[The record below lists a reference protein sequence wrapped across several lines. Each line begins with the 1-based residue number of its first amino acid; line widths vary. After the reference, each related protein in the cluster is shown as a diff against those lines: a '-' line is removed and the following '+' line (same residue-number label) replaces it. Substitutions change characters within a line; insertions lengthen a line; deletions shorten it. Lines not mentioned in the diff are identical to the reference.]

1 MPAASPRNNIL
12 TPTLL
17 NEPATS
23 SCAVRGL
30 SLQTLLSWYRDATQK
45 LVTCT
50 HDTQQTSTH
59 GSDETGEA
67 TAANDLLT
75 RQATSLLRLHDS
87 LLDANA
93 DTRVSPAAPL
103 VDQRLEDLA
112 SISMSKL
119 YAYQYDLVPYHWR
132 QIYTDTLILR
142 TYHDI
147 LCREAPTSTSW
158 LQPDTLDS
166 IVENLDRALI
176 TAGNAGVL
184 GRQWIEKTLTLLEEL
199 DSQVHQRVEQDTPAP
214 EKSDSRPWK
223 RVKTDEST
231 TTAEIATSCV
241 LLPTHEPYGRPAPL
255 SEEKSCPRYEGWS
268 LMRFER
274 YMNAETPPR
283 PIVFTDLVSSW
294 PALTDR
300 PWKSR
305 EYLLSRTFDGRRLVP
320 VEIGRSYVDETWGQE
335 LMSFRKFLSKYIVG
349 DAIPCPPPPLPPLP
363 THPPL
368 STLPTHPAHP
378 APSTGPTSEPS
389 CESPAVVPAA
399 AAAEHAGDIVVGEVG
414 YLAQHNLFQ
423 QIPSLRNDVSI
434 PDFCWSTVPGYPT
447 RGDGAGVGAKEPP
460 PLEEPLLNAWFGPAR
475 TITPL
480 HTDGYH
486 NLLVQVVGTKYVRL
500 YAPWARGM
508 RPRGVEN
515 GVDMSNTSALDVGL
529 LEGWDEGPEGDT
541 KMDEEELRRVRGEL
555 EDAEYWE
562 CILGEGDTLLIPMG
576 WWHYVRSLSVSFSVS
591 FWWN

>member
-12 TPTLL
+12 PSTLV
-17 NEPATS
+17 NEPTTS
-23 SCAVRGL
+23 SCVVRGL

-45 LVTCT
+45 LITST
-50 HDTQQTSTH
+50 HDTQQTFPH
-59 GSDETGEA
+59 GSDGTGESA
-67 TAANDLLT
+67 AANDLLT
-75 RQATSLLRLHDS
+75 RQAASLLRLHDS
-87 LLDANA
+87 LLDT
-93 DTRVSPAAPL
+93 DEETRVSLAAPL

-119 YAYQYDLVPYHWR
+119 YAYRYDLVPYHWR

-147 LCREAPTSTSW
+147 LCREAPTGASW

-199 DSQVHQRVEQDTPAP
+199 DSQVHQRVKQDTTAP
-214 EKSDSRPWK
+214 EKSESQPRK
-223 RVKTDEST
+223 RVRIGKN
-231 TTAEIATSCV
+231 TTAGNATRCV

-255 SEEKSCPRYEGWS
+255 SEEKSCPRYESWS

-283 PIVFTDLVSSW
+283 PIIFTDLVSSW

-305 EYLLSRTFDGRRLVP
+305 EYLLSRTFGGRRLVP

-335 LMSFRKFLSKYIVG
+335 LMSFRKFLSKYVVG
-349 DAIPCPPPPLPPLP
+349 DAVPPPPPP
-363 THPPL
+363 PP
-368 STLPTHPAHP
+368 PPPAP
-378 APSTGPTSEPS
+378 APSTGPTSGPS

-399 AAAEHAGDIVVGEVG
+399 AVAAEHAGDVVGEVG

-434 PDFCWSTVPGYPT
+434 PDFCWSTVRGYPT
-447 RGDGAGVGAKEPP
+447 GGDDAGVGAKEPP

-541 KMDEEELRRVRGEL
+541 KTDEEEMRRVRSEL

>member
-1 MPAASPRNNIL
+1 MPAASPRNDIL
-12 TPTLL
+12 PSTLL
-17 NEPATS
+17 NEPTTS
-23 SCAVRGL
+23 SCVVRGL

-45 LVTCT
+45 LITST
-50 HDTQQTSTH
+50 HDTQQTSPH
-59 GSDETGEA
+59 GSDGTGESA
-67 TAANDLLT
+67 AANDLLT

-87 LLDANA
+87 LLDT
-93 DTRVSPAAPL
+93 DEETRVSLAAPL

-119 YAYQYDLVPYHWR
+119 YAYRYDLVPYHWR

-147 LCREAPTSTSW
+147 LCREAPTGAPW

-199 DSQVHQRVEQDTPAP
+199 DSQVHQRVKQDTPAP
-214 EKSDSRPWK
+214 EKSESQPRK
-223 RVKTDEST
+223 RVRIGENT
-231 TTAEIATSCV
+231 TTGNATRCV

-255 SEEKSCPRYEGWS
+255 SEEKSCPRYESWS

-283 PIVFTDLVSSW
+283 PIIFTDLVSSW

-305 EYLLSRTFDGRRLVP
+305 EYLLSRTFGGKRLVP

-335 LMSFRKFLSKYIVG
+335 LMSFRKFLSKYVVG
-349 DAIPCPPPPLPPLP
+349 DAVPPPPPSPPP
-363 THPPL
+363 
-368 STLPTHPAHP
+368 P
-378 APSTGPTSEPS
+378 APSTGPTSGPS

-399 AAAEHAGDIVVGEVG
+399 AAAEHAGDVVGEVG

-434 PDFCWSTVPGYPT
+434 PDFCWSTVRGYPT
-447 RGDGAGVGAKEPP
+447 GGDDAGVGAKEPS

-541 KMDEEELRRVRGEL
+541 KMDEEEMRRVRSEL

>member
-12 TPTLL
+12 PSTLL
-17 NEPATS
+17 NEFATS
-23 SCAVRGL
+23 PCVIRGL

-45 LVTCT
+45 LITST
-50 HDTQQTSTH
+50 HDTQQTSPH
-59 GSDETGEA
+59 GSDGTGESA
-67 TAANDLLT
+67 AANDLLT
-75 RQATSLLRLHDS
+75 RQAISLLRLHDS
-87 LLDANA
+87 LLDT
-93 DTRVSPAAPL
+93 DVETRVSPAAPL

-119 YAYQYDLVPYHWR
+119 YAYRYDLVPYHWR

-147 LCREAPTSTSW
+147 LCREAPTGASW

-184 GRQWIEKTLTLLEEL
+184 GRQWIEKTLALLEEL
-199 DSQVHQRVEQDTPAP
+199 DSKVHQRVKQDTPAP
-214 EKSDSRPWK
+214 EKSEIQPRK
-223 RVKTDEST
+223 RVRIVEST
-231 TTAEIATSCV
+231 TAGNPTRCV

-255 SEEKSCPRYEGWS
+255 SEEKSCPRHEGWS

-274 YMNAETPPR
+274 YMNAETSPR
-283 PIVFTDLVSSW
+283 PVVFTDLVSSW

-305 EYLLSRTFDGRRLVP
+305 EYLLSRTFGGRRLVP

-335 LMSFRKFLSKYIVG
+335 LMSFRQFLSKYVVG
-349 DAIPCPPPPLPPLP
+349 DAVPPPSSPPP
-363 THPPL
+363 TPP
-368 STLPTHPAHP
+368 TPP
-378 APSTGPTSEPS
+378 APSTGPTSGPS

-399 AAAEHAGDIVVGEVG
+399 AAAAAEHARDVVGEVG

-434 PDFCWSTVPGYPT
+434 PDFCWSTVRGYPIG
-447 RGDGAGVGAKEPP
+447 GDDAGVGAKEPS

-541 KMDEEELRRVRGEL
+541 KMDEEELRRVSSEL

-562 CILGEGDTLLIPMG
+562 CILSEGDTLLIPMG

>member
-12 TPTLL
+12 PSTLL
-17 NEPATS
+17 NEHAKSP
-23 SCAVRGL
+23 CVVRGL

-45 LVTCT
+45 LITST
-50 HDTQQTSTH
+50 HNTQQTSPH
-59 GSDETGEA
+59 GSDETGES
-67 TAANDLLT
+67 AAAKDLLS

-87 LLDANA
+87 LLDTDAG
-93 DTRVSPAAPL
+93 TRVSPAAPL

-119 YAYQYDLVPYHWR
+119 YAYRYDLVPYHWR

-142 TYHDI
+142 THHDI
-147 LCREAPTSTSW
+147 LCHEAPTGASW
-158 LQPDTLDS
+158 LPPDTLDS

-176 TAGNAGVL
+176 TAGDAGAL

-199 DSQVHQRVEQDTPAP
+199 DSKIHQGIEQGTPAP
-214 EKSDSRPWK
+214 EKSEFRPRK
-223 RVKTDEST
+223 RVRIGEST
-231 TTAEIATSCV
+231 IAGNASRCG
-241 LLPTHEPYGRPAPL
+241 LLPTHEPYRRPGPL

-283 PIVFTDLVSSW
+283 PIVFTGLVSSW
-294 PALTDR
+294 PALMDR

-305 EYLLSRTFDGRRLVP
+305 EYLLSRTFGGRRLVP

-335 LMSFRKFLSKYIVG
+335 LMSFRKFLSKYVVG
-349 DAIPCPPPPLPPLP
+349 DAIPPP
-363 THPPL
+363 
-368 STLPTHPAHP
+368 
-378 APSTGPTSEPS
+378 PSTGPTSGPS
-389 CESPAVVPAA
+389 CEGPAVVPAA
-399 AAAEHAGDIVVGEVG
+399 ARHAGDVVGEVG
-414 YLAQHNLFQ
+414 YLAQHDLFQ

-434 PDFCWSTVPGYPT
+434 PDFCWSTVPGYPPG
-447 RGDGAGVGAKEPP
+447 GDAGVGAKEPP

-508 RPRGVEN
+508 RPRSVEN

-541 KMDEEELRRVRGEL
+541 KMNEEKIRRVRGEL
-555 EDAEYWE
+555 KDAEYWE